1 MNKSIFSITSLS
13 KYSELF
19 QIVGVIG
26 LIASLIFVGMEL
38 RQSQQIALVEQQVER
53 TKAFTDLYNT
63 ATNNNLAYLHPE
75 NDYDKYEVFF
85 YNFQHMF
92 WNISETDYLK
102 YRLGLMDENIWQS
115 RYAIMKRIKSR
126 EESTDRNCKML
137 ERVWE
142 AKTRQLDK
150 EFVKLIEDIPSRDCT

>member
-1 MNKSIFSITSLS
+1 
-13 KYSELF
+13 
-19 QIVGVIG
+19 
-26 LIASLIFVGMEL
+26 
-38 RQSQQIALVEQQVER
+38 
-53 TKAFTDLYNT
+53 
-63 ATNNNLAYLHPE
+63 
-75 NDYDKYEVFF
+75 
-85 YNFQHMF
+85 MF